1 MNTTTVAV
9 LQIDQFTETTPSEF
23 RQVMGSVKAPK
34 LVIDLRGNPGGLV
47 ESLVVLLVCSWV
59 QNQCFVS

>member
-34 LVIDLRGNPGGLV
+34 LVIDLRGNQV
-47 ESLVVLLVCSWV
+47 DWWSR
-59 QNQCFVS
+59 